1 MIIRT
6 RTVAWTLCL
15 IAFALQP
22 CAAMDLLHDPF
33 GVSAGVSET
42 VDKNMSLT
50 GGCGGLRLPTILS
63 MAEAVSRAL
72 CNNPQTAQS
81 WAEVKMKAATVG
93 SAKATYLPTLNAS
106 ANVAK
111 VANRITIPDYP
122 AASSSLNTRSS
133 DVNLSLNWVL
143 YDFGLRAANLESAR
157 QLLNAAVA
165 VQDDVL
171 QTVFLNTVT
180 AFDTAQAAQAG
191 LTAAQDAEQA
201 AVQSY
206 RAAQAKYAA
215 GAGSLSD
222 KLLAQTASA
231 SAVVQRVHADGDWQS
246 ALGGLASVMGLRPD
260 APLQLADINTEAEQA
275 QQAPAFEKAVGELI
289 ETALSVHPKII
300 AARAR
305 LQSAQAQE
313 VAARAQGK
321 PTLSLYMTG
330 DRTDTPITE
339 VASRQINNSRSI
351 GFQINIPLLDG
362 ISRNYEVRAAQAG
375 IESAAATLAETQR
388 QVALEVWN
396 SAKGVRTES
405 ESAAATVVLLES
417 ARQSMVVAQ
426 GRYKAGVGTMLE
438 LLSAQSEL
446 AAAAQQRILAL
457 TRGQTARLRLAASL
471 ARLRM
476 DVL

>member
-6 RTVAWTLCL
+6 KTVAWTVCL

-81 WAEVKMKAATVG
+81 WAGVKLQAATVG
-93 SAKATYLPTLNAS
+93 SARAAYLPSLNAS
-106 ANVAK
+106 ANMAK

-157 QLLNAAVA
+157 QLLSAAVA
-165 VQDDVL
+165 AQDDVL
-171 QTVFLNTVT
+171 QTVFLSTVT

-191 LTAAQDAEQA
+191 LTAAQEAEQA
-201 AVQSY
+201 AAQSY

-231 SAVVQRVHADGDWQS
+231 AALVQRVHADGDWQA

-260 APLQLADINTEAEQA
+260 TPLRLADISMEAEDAGQT
-275 QQAPAFEKAVGELI
+275 PAFEKAVGELI
-289 ETALSVHPKII
+289 ETALSMHPKII
-300 AARAR
+300 AARAK
-305 LQSAQAQE
+305 LQAAQAQE

-321 PTLSLYMTG
+321 PTVSLYMTG
-330 DRTDTPITE
+330 DRSDTPINE

-351 GFQINIPLLDG
+351 GLQINIPLLDG
-362 ISRNYEVRAAQAG
+362 ISRSYGVRAAQAG
-375 IESAAATLAETQR
+375 VDSAAATLAETQR
-388 QVALEVWN
+388 QVTLEVWN
-396 SAKGVRTES
+396 SAKSVHTES

-438 LLSAQSEL
+438 LLTAQSEL